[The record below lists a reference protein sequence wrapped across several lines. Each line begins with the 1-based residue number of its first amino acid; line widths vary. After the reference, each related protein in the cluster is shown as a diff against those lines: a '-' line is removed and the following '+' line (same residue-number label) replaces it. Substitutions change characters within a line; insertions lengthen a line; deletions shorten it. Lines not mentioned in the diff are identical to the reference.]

1 MRKFLLSLID
11 SNNPNSSKRFA
22 GLSSLFATISLAI
35 AATVKMNGVCPE
47 FMFNGLLLL
56 AAGAFAING
65 MENVFRHKDN
75 ASQLPKENEPVVAEP
90 PADSDSPVTSPK
102 DEVKP

>member
-1 MRKFLLSLID
+1 MKKFLLSLIN
-11 SNNPNSSKRFA
+11 SNDPNSSKRFA
-22 GLSSLFATISLAI
+22 GLTTLFVTIGLAI

-65 MENVFRHKDN
+65 VENIFRHQN
-75 ASQLPKENEPVVAEP
+75 NTNVVTEETKVVP
-90 PADSDSPVTSPK
+90 DPTPEETPK